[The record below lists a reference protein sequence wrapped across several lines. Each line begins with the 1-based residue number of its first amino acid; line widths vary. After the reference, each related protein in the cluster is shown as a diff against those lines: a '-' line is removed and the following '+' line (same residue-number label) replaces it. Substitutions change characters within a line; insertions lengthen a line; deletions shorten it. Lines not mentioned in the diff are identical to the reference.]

1 MAIVVVGQEG
11 DVAPG
16 QALRVVAEGVPIAI
30 FNVHGELYAIGD
42 TCTHEEFS
50 LSDGDMVDD
59 YTVECALHGAQFD
72 VRTGEVLCM
81 PATEPERSYPVWIE
95 DGLLKVDVQEEDEP

>member
-1 MAIVVVGQEG
+1 MANIVVVGREG
-11 DVAPG
+11 DVVPG
-16 QALRVVAEGVPIAI
+16 QTLRVVAGGMPIAI

-72 VRTGEVLCM
+72 VRTGSRAL
-81 PATEPERSYPVWIE
+81 PAGDRAGGQLSRLGRGWPPQ
-95 DGLLKVDVQEEDEP
+95 G

>member
-1 MAIVVVGQEG
+1 MAVVVVGREEDVQPGCTLRAEVEG
-11 DVAPG
+11 TPV
-16 QALRVVAEGVPIAI
+16 AI

-50 LSDGDMVDD
+50 LSDGDLVDD

-72 VRTGEVLCM
+72 IRTGRALCL
-81 PATEPERSYPVWIE
+81 PATGSAGSYPVWIE
-95 DGLLKVDVQEEDEP
+95 DGYIKIEVPG

>member
-1 MAIVVVGQEG
+1 MAVVTVGHED

-16 QALRVVAEGVPIAI
+16 GALRVVASGTPIAI

-50 LSDGDMVDD
+50 LSDGDMVNE

-72 VRTGEVLCM
+72 IRSGRALCL
-81 PATEPERSYPVWIE
+81 PATLPTESYPVWVE
-95 DGLLKVDVQEEDEP
+95 DGELKVDVPD

>member
-1 MAIVVVGQEG
+1 MAVVAVGNESDIPSEQG
-11 DVAPG
+11 
-16 QALRVVAEGVPIAI
+16 LRVVANGVPIAI

-50 LSDGDMVDD
+50 LSDGELVDE

-72 VRTGEVLCM
+72 LRTGDALCL
-81 PATEPERSYPVWIE
+81 PATGNAGSYPVWVE
-95 DGLLKVDVQEEDEP
+95 DGVVKVDVPD

>member
-1 MAIVVVGQEG
+1 MAVVTVGREE

-16 QALRVVAEGVPIAI
+16 QALRVVVQGEPIAI
-30 FNVHGELYAIGD
+30 FNVGGELYAIGD

-50 LSDGDMVDD
+50 LSDGELVDD

-72 VRTGEVLCM
+72 LRTGAALSL
-81 PATEPERSYPVWIE
+81 PATLPTPTYPVWVE
-95 DGLLKVDVQEEDEP
+95 DGELKIEVEE